1 MIGGTSANSRP
12 TTAKKMFASP
22 KVLKKSPKILT
33 EESPIDVTKLCDL
46 MYLLLYPEKKL
57 SPNKK
62 NVKPKESTL
71 RLKDSNAKSKN

>member
-46 MYLLLYPEKKL
+46 MYLLLYQEKKL

>member
-12 TTAKKMFASP
+12 TTAKKMLASP
-22 KVLKKSPKILT
+22 KVIKKSPKILT

-46 MYLLLYPEKKL
+46 MYLLLYPVRKL
-57 SPNKK
+57 SLNKK
-62 NVKPKESTL
+62 NVRLKESTL